1 MWRDRTRKG
10 SETWTGREGLGNPGR
25 DATTLSIMQVDLG
38 QVEMLQAPVFR
49 VVRRQQ
55 WVGVSHVSL
64 FGQLQALAEKWR
76 PRHFVVDAT
85 GVGEGLWSMLE
96 RGFPGRVIPV
106 KFTAQKKSEMGY
118 RFLSLIEAGRF
129 RDASRVDASTNVT
142 SEMVE
147 EQYEA
152 CVSEILTGPQKTMRW
167 GVPDG
172 RRNGRGELIHDDVV
186 MADVPDHG
194 GGPIGVE
201 QEQPDGDRAGVIRWR
216 KMSRFR
222 EG

>member
-1 MWRDRTRKG
+1 M
-10 SETWTGREGLGNPGR
+10 
-25 DATTLSIMQVDLG
+25 
-38 QVEMLQAPVFR
+38 
-49 VVRRQQ
+49 
-55 WVGVSHVSL
+55 
-64 FGQLQALAEKWR
+64 
-76 PRHFVVDAT
+76 VDAT

-129 RDASRVDASTNVT
+129 RDSTEVDTSTNVT

-186 MADVPDHG
+186 MADALITEVDQLEWRRSSPTVIVQARDPLEEMSHFRG
-194 GGPIGVE
+194 G
-201 QEQPDGDRAGVIRWR
+201 
-216 KMSRFR
+216 
-222 EG
+222 